1 MGWREANGAVRSEVR
16 HLRREKLIEAT
27 IDTIARR
34 GFRRTTLAEVARR
47 ARMSP
52 GIVGFYFTGKDGLL
66 LETLKFLAEEYEA
79 QWRRAVAA
87 AGPDP
92 VARLE
97 AIIETDLGREVCTR
111 RKVSVW
117 VAFWCEARSEPRFRR
132 LCARLAEDYLAQTGD
147 ILAEIVERHG
157 MASVDPKAVA
167 RGLNAMINGLWLE
180 LMIAPDHFDREAA
193 KAACRAY
200 LASFFPADFG
210 EASQK
215 EEIRVAQQ

>member
-1 MGWREANGAVRSEVR
+1 MDVRGSDGTVRSEVR

-27 IDTIARR
+27 IETIARR

-47 ARMSP
+47 AGMSP
-52 GIVGFYFTGKDGLL
+52 GIVGFYFSGKDGLL
-66 LETLKFLAEEYEA
+66 LETLKLLAEEYEA
-79 QWRRAVAA
+79 CWRRAVAA

-97 AIIETDLGREVCTR
+97 AIIDTDLGREVCTR

-147 ILAEIVERHG
+147 ILAEIVETRRLEG
-157 MASVDPKAVA
+157 VDPRAVA

-180 LMIAPDHFDREAA
+180 LMIDPEHFDRAAA

-200 LASFFPADFG
+200 LASFFPAEFG
-210 EASQK
+210 CTAAG